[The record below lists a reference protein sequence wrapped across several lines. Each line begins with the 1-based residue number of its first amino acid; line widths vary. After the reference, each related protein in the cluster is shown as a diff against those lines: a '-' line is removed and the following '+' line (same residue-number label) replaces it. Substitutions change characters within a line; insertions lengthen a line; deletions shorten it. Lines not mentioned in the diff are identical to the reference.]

1 MSVISATGFGKLPRL
16 KLSWII
22 VVVALLLPVHVYG
35 QEKLTT
41 ETVGEIERIIHD
53 YLMEHPEV
61 IIESVQKLREK
72 QEAMEMEEGTQNLRA
87 FRDQLENDPLT
98 PIAGNPDGDITI
110 IEFFDY
116 RCGYCK
122 STLATLLQLL
132 TEDSRVK
139 LVFKEFPILSEESET
154 AARAALA
161 AEMQGQYFTFHNAL
175 MGTRLSLTKENILE
189 IAEKYGLDVDRL
201 AIDMESPEVVSQV
214 EANKKLASSL
224 NIRGT
229 PTFVIGEDIVPGA
242 IDIETFREIIRKIR
256 DG

>member
-1 MSVISATGFGKLPRL
+1 M
-16 KLSWII
+16 
-22 VVVALLLPVHVYG
+22 
-35 QEKLTT
+35 
-41 ETVGEIERIIHD
+41 
-53 YLMEHPEV
+53 
-61 IIESVQKLREK
+61 
-72 QEAMEMEEGTQNLRA
+72 
-87 FRDQLENDPLT
+87 
-98 PIAGNPDGDITI
+98 
-110 IEFFDY
+110 
-116 RCGYCK
+116 
-122 STLATLLQLL
+122 L

-242 IDIETFREIIRKIR
+242 IDIETFREIIRNIR

>member
-1 MSVISATGFGKLPRL
+1 
-16 KLSWII
+16 
-22 VVVALLLPVHVYG
+22 
-35 QEKLTT
+35 
-41 ETVGEIERIIHD
+41 
-53 YLMEHPEV
+53 
-61 IIESVQKLREK
+61 
-72 QEAMEMEEGTQNLRA
+72 
-87 FRDQLENDPLT
+87 
-98 PIAGNPDGDITI
+98 
-110 IEFFDY
+110 
-116 RCGYCK
+116 
-122 STLATLLQLL
+122 
-132 TEDSRVK
+132 
-139 LVFKEFPILSEESET
+139 
-154 AARAALA
+154 
-161 AEMQGQYFTFHNAL
+161 